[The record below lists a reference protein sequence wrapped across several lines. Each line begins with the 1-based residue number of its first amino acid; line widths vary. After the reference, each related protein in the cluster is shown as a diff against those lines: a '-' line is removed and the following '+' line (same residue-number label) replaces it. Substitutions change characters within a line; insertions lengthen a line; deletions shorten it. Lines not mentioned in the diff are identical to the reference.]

1 MNFNID
7 LTNTPIC
14 HVHNFIQDECVEIMS
29 AIQESPLKDTIKEEI
44 IEQRIAKILYMSKL
58 AEEQGQKMEDRLK
71 EYRSGIE
78 AMGFIR
84 AKKMKDTY
92 SDIKDNDKICP
103 ICGSKLIPVPYYDNV
118 EIDGVTEK
126 LEFIDYFCDVHGTL
140 GRDF

>member
-29 AIQESPLKDTIKEEI
+29 AIQESPIKDTIKEEI
-44 IEQRIAKILYMSKL
+44 IEQRIAKILYMCQK

-71 EYRSGIE
+71 EYRNAIE
-78 AMGFIR
+78 ALGFIR
-84 AKKMKDTY
+84 AKQKKDDDTY
-92 SDIKDNDKICP
+92 QDNLCP
-103 ICGSKLIPVPYYDNV
+103 KCGLKLVPIPYFDNV
-118 EIDGVTEK
+118 EINGETQSI
-126 LEFIDYFCDVHGTL
+126 EFIDYFCDVHGTL